1 MAEPL
6 DGPLKVA
13 APAAGL
19 GGMLRAGPVARAH
32 AARAVS
38 ELRAALTVAEREGV
52 PGRSAQTSVD
62 LLRGA
67 GRQAGRPGGGDGLRA
82 DPASYRPLPAR
93 LTGPTK
99 PGPREAPRAARGR
112 RWFGRRPASR
122 PAR

>member
-6 DGPLKVA
+6 DGPLKDA

-32 AARAVS
+32 AALAVS

-62 LLRGA
+62 LLRGRDGKRA
-67 GRQAGRPGGGDGLRA
+67 ALAAATDFARTRPRTG
-82 DPASYRPLPAR
+82 AR

-99 PGPREAPRAARGR
+99 PGLREAPRAARGR

>member
-6 DGPLKVA
+6 DGPLKDA
-13 APAAGL
+13 APATGL

-38 ELRAALTVAEREGV
+38 ELRAALIVAEREGV

-67 GRQAGRPGGGDGLRA
+67 GR
-82 DPASYRPLPAR
+82 
-93 LTGPTK
+93 
-99 PGPREAPRAARGR
+99 
-112 RWFGRRPASR
+112 
-122 PAR
+122 